1 MKEISRTIVD
11 GIEIVEGIAGE
22 WQGLAIIERH
32 RTTHVNGMRGITF
45 VERTVSGNRQQ
56 RRAFAKWDRL
66 AKSAQ

>member
-1 MKEISRTIVD
+1 MYIIP
-11 GIEIVEGIAGE
+11 
-22 WQGLAIIERH
+22 LAIIERH
-32 RTTHVNGMRGITF
+32 RTTYVNGMRGITF